1 MHKRIII
8 GPTSL
13 IHWFCA
19 VCTHKIFCKSVYYS
33 VKKEIDLIIT
43 IFNIYICLLNLII
56 FEMNIYAGNLNYN
69 ISEEDLEKVFS
80 EYGEVTSVKIIRD
93 KYTDQSK
100 GFGFIEM
107 TDDAAAQKAIDELN
121 GTEVKGRE
129 LRVNQARPP
138 REQ

>member
-1 MHKRIII
+1 
-8 GPTSL
+8 
-13 IHWFCA
+13 
-19 VCTHKIFCKSVYYS
+19 
-33 VKKEIDLIIT
+33 
-43 IFNIYICLLNLII
+43 
-56 FEMNIYAGNLNYN
+56 MNIYVGNLNYN
-69 ISEEDLEKVFS
+69 LSEDELAKVFS
-80 EYGEVTSVKIIRD
+80 TYGEVTSVKIIRD

-107 TDDAAAQKAIDELN
+107 TNDADAQKAIDELN

>member
-1 MHKRIII
+1 
-8 GPTSL
+8 
-13 IHWFCA
+13 
-19 VCTHKIFCKSVYYS
+19 
-33 VKKEIDLIIT
+33 
-43 IFNIYICLLNLII
+43 
-56 FEMNIYAGNLNYN
+56 MNIYAGNLNY
-69 ISEEDLEKVFS
+69 SLTEEELEKVFG

-107 TDDAAAQKAIDELN
+107 ADDSAAQKAIDELN

>member
-1 MHKRIII
+1 
-8 GPTSL
+8 
-13 IHWFCA
+13 
-19 VCTHKIFCKSVYYS
+19 
-33 VKKEIDLIIT
+33 
-43 IFNIYICLLNLII
+43 
-56 FEMNIYAGNLNYN
+56 MNIYAGNLNY
-69 ISEEDLEKVFS
+69 SLTEEELEKVFA
-80 EYGEVTSVKIIRD
+80 EYGAVTSVKIIRD

-107 TDDAAAQKAIDELN
+107 ADDSAAQKAIDELN

>member
-1 MHKRIII
+1 
-8 GPTSL
+8 
-13 IHWFCA
+13 
-19 VCTHKIFCKSVYYS
+19 
-33 VKKEIDLIIT
+33 
-43 IFNIYICLLNLII
+43 
-56 FEMNIYAGNLNYN
+56 MNIYAGNLNYS
-69 ISEEDLEKVFS
+69 ITEEDLEQVFAK
-80 EYGEVTSVKIIRD
+80 YGEISSVKIIRD

-107 TDDAAAQKAIDELN
+107 ANDDEAQRAIDELN

>member
-1 MHKRIII
+1 
-8 GPTSL
+8 
-13 IHWFCA
+13 
-19 VCTHKIFCKSVYYS
+19 
-33 VKKEIDLIIT
+33 
-43 IFNIYICLLNLII
+43 
-56 FEMNIYAGNLNYN
+56 MNIYVGNLNYN
-69 ISEEDLEKVFS
+69 LSEDELEKVFTP
-80 EYGEVTSVKIIRD
+80 YGEVTSVKIIRD

-107 TDDAAAQKAIDELN
+107 SNDADAQKAIDELN

>member
-1 MHKRIII
+1 
-8 GPTSL
+8 
-13 IHWFCA
+13 
-19 VCTHKIFCKSVYYS
+19 
-33 VKKEIDLIIT
+33 
-43 IFNIYICLLNLII
+43 
-56 FEMNIYAGNLNYN
+56 MNIYAGNLNY
-69 ISEEDLEKVFS
+69 SLTEEALEKVFT

-107 TDDAAAQKAIDELN
+107 ADDAAAQKAIDELN
-121 GTEVKGRE
+121 GTEVNGRE

>member
-1 MHKRIII
+1 M
-8 GPTSL
+8 
-13 IHWFCA
+13 
-19 VCTHKIFCKSVYYS
+19 
-33 VKKEIDLIIT
+33 
-43 IFNIYICLLNLII
+43 NLII

-69 ISEEDLEKVFS
+69 ISEEDLEKVFA

-107 TDDAAAQKAIDELN
+107 ADDAAAQKAIDELN

>member
-1 MHKRIII
+1 
-8 GPTSL
+8 
-13 IHWFCA
+13 
-19 VCTHKIFCKSVYYS
+19 
-33 VKKEIDLIIT
+33 
-43 IFNIYICLLNLII
+43 
-56 FEMNIYAGNLNYN
+56 MNIYAGNLNYSL
-69 ISEEDLEKVFS
+69 SEEELEKVFA

-107 TDDAAAQKAIDELN
+107 ADDAAAQKAIDELN
-121 GTEVKGRE
+121 GSEVKGRE

>member
-1 MHKRIII
+1 
-8 GPTSL
+8 
-13 IHWFCA
+13 
-19 VCTHKIFCKSVYYS
+19 
-33 VKKEIDLIIT
+33 
-43 IFNIYICLLNLII
+43 
-56 FEMNIYAGNLNYN
+56 MNIYAGNLNYN
-69 ISEEDLEKVFS
+69 LSEEDLEKVFG

-93 KYTDQSK
+93 KYTDLSK

-107 TDDAAAQKAIDELN
+107 ADDAAAQKAIDELN

>member
-1 MHKRIII
+1 
-8 GPTSL
+8 
-13 IHWFCA
+13 
-19 VCTHKIFCKSVYYS
+19 
-33 VKKEIDLIIT
+33 
-43 IFNIYICLLNLII
+43 
-56 FEMNIYAGNLNYN
+56 MNIYAGNLNYN
-69 ISEEDLEKVFS
+69 LSEEELEKVFG

-107 TDDAAAQKAIDELN
+107 ADDAAAQKAIDELN
-121 GTEVKGRE
+121 GSDVKGRE

>member
-1 MHKRIII
+1 
-8 GPTSL
+8 
-13 IHWFCA
+13 
-19 VCTHKIFCKSVYYS
+19 
-33 VKKEIDLIIT
+33 
-43 IFNIYICLLNLII
+43 
-56 FEMNIYAGNLNYN
+56 MNIYVGNLNYN
-69 ISEEDLEKVFS
+69 LSEDELEKVFS
-80 EYGEVTSVKIIRD
+80 PYGEVTSVKIIRD

-107 TDDAAAQKAIDELN
+107 TDDADAQKAIDELN

>member
-1 MHKRIII
+1 
-8 GPTSL
+8 
-13 IHWFCA
+13 
-19 VCTHKIFCKSVYYS
+19 
-33 VKKEIDLIIT
+33 
-43 IFNIYICLLNLII
+43 
-56 FEMNIYAGNLNYN
+56 MNIYVGNLNYN
-69 ISEEDLEKVFS
+69 LSEEDLEKVFG

-107 TDDAAAQKAIDELN
+107 ADDAAAQKAIDELN
-121 GTEVKGRE
+121 GSDVKGRE

>member
-1 MHKRIII
+1 LLFE
-8 GPTSL
+8 P
-13 IHWFCA
+13 
-19 VCTHKIFCKSVYYS
+19 IF
-33 VKKEIDLIIT
+33 
-43 IFNIYICLLNLII
+43 FR
-56 FEMNIYAGNLNYN
+56 MNIYAGNLNY
-69 ISEEDLEKVFS
+69 SLTEEALEKVFA

-107 TDDAAAQKAIDELN
+107 ADDAAAQKAIDELN
-121 GTEVKGRE
+121 GTEVNGRE

>member
-1 MHKRIII
+1 MNYNFF
-8 GPTSL
+8 S
-13 IHWFCA
+13 
-19 VCTHKIFCKSVYYS
+19 
-33 VKKEIDLIIT
+33 
-43 IFNIYICLLNLII
+43 
-56 FEMNIYAGNLNYN
+56 MNIYVGNLNYN
-69 ISEEDLEKVFS
+69 LSEDELEKVFS
-80 EYGEVTSVKIIRD
+80 SYGEVASVKIIRD

-107 TDDAAAQKAIDELN
+107 ANDADAQKAIDELN

>member
-1 MHKRIII
+1 
-8 GPTSL
+8 
-13 IHWFCA
+13 
-19 VCTHKIFCKSVYYS
+19 
-33 VKKEIDLIIT
+33 
-43 IFNIYICLLNLII
+43 
-56 FEMNIYAGNLNYN
+56 MNIYVGNLNYN
-69 ISEEDLEKVFS
+69 LSEEELEKVFS
-80 EYGEVTSVKIIRD
+80 TYGEVASVKIIRD

-107 TDDAAAQKAIDELN
+107 ANDADAQKAIDELN

>member
-1 MHKRIII
+1 
-8 GPTSL
+8 
-13 IHWFCA
+13 
-19 VCTHKIFCKSVYYS
+19 
-33 VKKEIDLIIT
+33 
-43 IFNIYICLLNLII
+43 
-56 FEMNIYAGNLNYN
+56 MNIYAGNLNYGLT
-69 ISEEDLEKVFS
+69 EEELEEVFAK
-80 EYGEVTSVKIIRD
+80 YGEVASVKIIRD

-107 TDDAAAQKAIDELN
+107 AVDSEAQKAIDELN

>member
-1 MHKRIII
+1 
-8 GPTSL
+8 
-13 IHWFCA
+13 
-19 VCTHKIFCKSVYYS
+19 
-33 VKKEIDLIIT
+33 
-43 IFNIYICLLNLII
+43 
-56 FEMNIYAGNLNYN
+56 MNIYAGNLNYS
-69 ISEEDLEKVFS
+69 ITEEDLEQVFAK
-80 EYGEVTSVKIIRD
+80 YGEISSVKIIRD

-107 TDDAAAQKAIDELN
+107 ANDDEAQRAIDDLN

>member
-1 MHKRIII
+1 
-8 GPTSL
+8 
-13 IHWFCA
+13 
-19 VCTHKIFCKSVYYS
+19 
-33 VKKEIDLIIT
+33 
-43 IFNIYICLLNLII
+43 
-56 FEMNIYAGNLNYN
+56 MNIYAGNLNYN
-69 ISEEDLEKVFS
+69 LSEEELEKVFG

-107 TDDAAAQKAIDELN
+107 ADDAAAQKAIDELN

>member
-1 MHKRIII
+1 
-8 GPTSL
+8 
-13 IHWFCA
+13 
-19 VCTHKIFCKSVYYS
+19 
-33 VKKEIDLIIT
+33 
-43 IFNIYICLLNLII
+43 
-56 FEMNIYAGNLNYN
+56 MNIYAGNLNYN
-69 ISEEDLEKVFS
+69 LSEEELEKVFE

-107 TDDAAAQKAIDELN
+107 ADDAAAQKAIDELN
-121 GTEVKGRE
+121 GSEVKGRE

>member
-1 MHKRIII
+1 M
-8 GPTSL
+8 
-13 IHWFCA
+13 
-19 VCTHKIFCKSVYYS
+19 
-33 VKKEIDLIIT
+33 
-43 IFNIYICLLNLII
+43 
-56 FEMNIYAGNLNYN
+56 
-69 ISEEDLEKVFS
+69 
-80 EYGEVTSVKIIRD
+80 KIIRD

-107 TDDAAAQKAIDELN
+107 ADDAAAQKAIDELN

>member
-1 MHKRIII
+1 
-8 GPTSL
+8 
-13 IHWFCA
+13 
-19 VCTHKIFCKSVYYS
+19 
-33 VKKEIDLIIT
+33 
-43 IFNIYICLLNLII
+43 
-56 FEMNIYAGNLNYN
+56 MNIYAGNLNYN
-69 ISEEDLEKVFS
+69 LTEEDLEKVFG

-107 TDDAAAQKAIDELN
+107 ADDEAAQKAINELN
-121 GTEVKGRE
+121 GSEVKGRE

>member
-1 MHKRIII
+1 L
-8 GPTSL
+8 P
-13 IHWFCA
+13 FEP
-19 VCTHKIFCKSVYYS
+19 IF
-33 VKKEIDLIIT
+33 
-43 IFNIYICLLNLII
+43 FR
-56 FEMNIYAGNLNYN
+56 MNIYAGNLNYTLT
-69 ISEEDLEKVFS
+69 EEALEKVFT

-107 TDDAAAQKAIDELN
+107 ADDAAAQKAIDELN
-121 GTEVKGRE
+121 GTEVNGRE

>member
-1 MHKRIII
+1 
-8 GPTSL
+8 
-13 IHWFCA
+13 
-19 VCTHKIFCKSVYYS
+19 
-33 VKKEIDLIIT
+33 
-43 IFNIYICLLNLII
+43 
-56 FEMNIYAGNLNYN
+56 MNIYVGNLNYN
-69 ISEEDLEKVFS
+69 LSEDELEKVFS
-80 EYGEVTSVKIIRD
+80 TYGEATSVKIIRD

-107 TDDAAAQKAIDELN
+107 ANDADAQKAIDELN

>member
-1 MHKRIII
+1 M
-8 GPTSL
+8 P
-13 IHWFCA
+13 FEP
-19 VCTHKIFCKSVYYS
+19 IF
-33 VKKEIDLIIT
+33 
-43 IFNIYICLLNLII
+43 FR
-56 FEMNIYAGNLNYN
+56 MNIYAGNLNYTLT
-69 ISEEDLEKVFS
+69 EEALEKVFT

-107 TDDAAAQKAIDELN
+107 ADDAAAQKAIDELN
-121 GTEVKGRE
+121 GTEVNGRE

>member
-1 MHKRIII
+1 
-8 GPTSL
+8 
-13 IHWFCA
+13 
-19 VCTHKIFCKSVYYS
+19 
-33 VKKEIDLIIT
+33 
-43 IFNIYICLLNLII
+43 
-56 FEMNIYAGNLNYN
+56 MNIYAGNLNYGLT
-69 ISEEDLEKVFS
+69 EEDLEKVFS

-107 TDDAAAQKAIDELN
+107 ADDAAAQKAIDELN
-121 GTEVKGRE
+121 GSEIKGRE

>member
-1 MHKRIII
+1 
-8 GPTSL
+8 
-13 IHWFCA
+13 
-19 VCTHKIFCKSVYYS
+19 
-33 VKKEIDLIIT
+33 
-43 IFNIYICLLNLII
+43 
-56 FEMNIYAGNLNYN
+56 MNIYVGNLNYN
-69 ISEEDLEKVFS
+69 LSEDELEKVFS
-80 EYGEVTSVKIIRD
+80 SYGEVASVKIIRD

-107 TDDAAAQKAIDELN
+107 ANDADAQKAIDELN

>member
-1 MHKRIII
+1 
-8 GPTSL
+8 
-13 IHWFCA
+13 
-19 VCTHKIFCKSVYYS
+19 
-33 VKKEIDLIIT
+33 
-43 IFNIYICLLNLII
+43 
-56 FEMNIYAGNLNYN
+56 MNIYVGNLNYN
-69 ISEEDLEKVFS
+69 LSEDELEKVFTP
-80 EYGEVTSVKIIRD
+80 YGEVTSVKIIRD

-107 TDDAAAQKAIDELN
+107 DNDADAQKAIDELN